1 MDKVK
6 KLRKITAEQ
15 LPKILA
21 QGGIIDLS
29 WADLSGAKLC
39 GANLRKAR
47 LVGANLTGAD
57 LRRADL
63 MGANLIMS
71 DFVQANLENA
81 DLICANLRGA
91 NFSEANLRRTNFG
104 EADLMYVN
112 FALASLRGAN
122 LRGADLMQAKLR
134 GADLM
139 GADLMGAKLRDADLI
154 GAKYFV
160 PYVCPEEGSF
170 IAWKKALDNNSEELN
185 PVIVKLQIPEDAH
198 RSSATTSKCRAS
210 KAVVIDIQTLEGES
224 LEGTVACSMYDHDFI
239 YETGKTVES
248 IGFDENRFNECSSGI
263 HFFMN
268 RQEAAHYKW

>member
-1 MDKVK
+1 MEKAK
-6 KLRKITAEQ
+6 ELRKITAEQ

-29 WADLSGAKLC
+29 WADLSGANLC

-47 LVGANLTGAD
+47 FVGANLTGAD

-63 MGANLIMS
+63 MGANLMWANLTNADLRIADLMRA
-71 DFVQANLENA
+71 DLVQANLENSE
-81 DLICANLRGA
+81 LIGANLRGA
-91 NFSEANLRRTNFG
+91 NLSEANLRCTDFG
-104 EADLMYVN
+104 KADLMSVN
-112 FALASLRGAN
+112 FALANLSGAN
-122 LRGADLMQAKLR
+122 LMGAELIGADLR
-134 GADLM
+134 G
-139 GADLMGAKLRDADLI
+139 ADLI

-170 IAWKKALDNNSEELN
+170 IAWKKAIGNNLEEHH

-210 KAVVIDIQTLEGES
+210 KAVVMDIQSLEGES
-224 LEGTVACSMYDHDFI
+224 LEDAVACSMYDPDFI
-239 YETGKTVES
+239 YETEKTVES

-263 HFFMN
+263 HFFMT
-268 RQEAAHYKW
+268 RQEAVHYNF

>member
-1 MDKVK
+1 MEKVK
-6 KLRKITAEQ
+6 ELRKITAEQ

-29 WADLSGAKLC
+29 WADLSGANLC

-63 MGANLIMS
+63 MGANLMWANLTNADLRIADLMRA
-71 DFVQANLENA
+71 DLVQANLENA
-81 DLICANLRGA
+81 ELISANIRGA
-91 NFSEANLRRTNFG
+91 NLSEANLRCTDFAD
-104 EADLMYVN
+104 ADLMYVN
-112 FALASLRGAN
+112 FALANLSGAN
-122 LRGADLMQAKLR
+122 LM

-139 GADLMGAKLRDADLI
+139 GADLRGADLI
-154 GAKYFV
+154 GAKYYI

-170 IAWKKALDNNSEELN
+170 VAWKKALDNNFGEHY
-185 PVIVKLQIPEDAH
+185 PVVVKLQIPEDAH
-198 RSSATTSKCRAS
+198 RSSATASKCRAS
-210 KAVVIDIQTLEGES
+210 KAVVLDIQNIEGES

-263 HFFMN
+263 HFFIN
-268 RQEAAHYKW
+268 RQEAVRYKW

>member
-1 MDKVK
+1 MEE
-6 KLRKITAEQ
+6 LRKITAEQ

-29 WADLSGAKLC
+29 GADLSGANLC

-47 LVGANLTGAD
+47 LVGANLTEAD

-63 MGANLIMS
+63 MGANL
-71 DFVQANLENA
+71 VQANLENA
-81 DLICANLRGA
+81 ELICANLRGA
-91 NFSEANLRRTNFG
+91 NFSEANLRCTDFG
-104 EADLMYVN
+104 EADLMHVN

-122 LRGADLMQAKLR
+122 LMGAN
-134 GADLM
+134 LM
-139 GADLMGAKLRDADLI
+139 GATLRNADLI

-170 IAWKKALDNNSEELN
+170 IAWKKALDNNLEEHY

-198 RSSATTSKCRAS
+198 RSSATTRKCRAS

-268 RQEAAHYKW
+268 RQEAVCYK